1 MPAPLRAFRAV
12 MFWLDENARV
22 ISSHKPSATA
32 MYMLPGDDNIVM
44 SCVNDKKI
52 VMSCVS

>member
-1 MPAPLRAFRAV
+1 MPATLRAFRAV

-32 MYMLPGDDNIVM
+32 TYMLPGDDNIVM